1 MNRHLY
7 KILGDL
13 EVEIEILDNP
23 FHLPLE
29 ALFQMAARINKKRSF
44 LFVSKVL
51 GKHIPVVPEV
61 SLLSGAALAY
71 LYQKHCGGETTGDIA
86 EIVRGIVNPE
96 EAAAIYKGVKANLLP
111 ITEPA
116 MFIGFAET
124 ATALGHSMYDI
135 FSGPAKYIHT
145 TRDVMVESG
154 PTLTFE
160 EEHSHAT
167 AHRCYPSNVDFF
179 HGNEPVVLVDDE
191 ITTGK
196 TAINIIRDLH
206 QKHPRSRYVLAS
218 LLDWRSDEDI
228 ARFKETEAELQ
239 VTIDCLSLV
248 RGQIKVRGA
257 VPDLEHQGES
267 AMSKPSKEPQIYHYE
282 AGQFFNHVPFSSL
295 NSAGEINI
303 KPYLAFTGRFGLQGT
318 DNEKLDKMIAQTAAL
333 LKSKRAGGKTLCM
346 GTGEF
351 MYIPMRMAAE
361 MGDGI
366 YYQSSTRSPI
376 HPFDSDSYG
385 IKNAYSFDYP
395 DDTEIGYFFYNI
407 SEGQYDEI
415 FVFVERSH
423 QASLE
428 LYVNA
433 LKLTGTPTLHFVHF
447 N

>member
-1 MNRHLY
+1 MNRRLY

-23 FHLPLE
+23 FQLPLE

-71 LYQKHCGGETTGDIA
+71 LYQKHYGGEITGDMA
-86 EIVRGIVNPE
+86 EIVRGIVNPQ
-96 EAAAIYKGVKANLLP
+96 EAAAIYRRVKANLLP
-111 ITEPA
+111 IPEPA
-116 MFIGFAET
+116 LFIGFAET
-124 ATALGHSMYDI
+124 ATALGHSMYDA
-135 FSGPAKYIHT
+135 FTGPAKYIHT
-145 TRDVMVESG
+145 TRDALVESG
-154 PTLTFE
+154 PALTFE

-167 AHRCYPSNVDFF
+167 AHRCYPSEVDFF
-179 HGNEPVVLVDDE
+179 RGDEPVVLVDDE

-218 LLDWRSDEDI
+218 LLDWRSGEDI
-228 ARFKETEAELQ
+228 ARFKETEAELK

-248 RGQIKVRGA
+248 RGQIKVGGTA
-257 VPDLEHQGES
+257 PGLERRGES

-282 AGQFFNHVPFSSL
+282 AGGFFSHVPFSSV
-295 NSAGEINI
+295 NSAGEVNT
-303 KPYLAFTGRFGLQGT
+303 KPYLAFTGRFGLKGT
-318 DNEKLDKMIAQTAAL
+318 DNEKLDQMISQTAAL

-351 MYIPMRMAAE
+351 MYIPMRIAAE
-361 MGDGI
+361 MGDEV

-376 HPFDSDSYG
+376 HPFDNATYG

-395 DDTEIGYFFYNI
+395 DDAEIGYFFYNI
-407 SEGQYDEI
+407 SEGQYNEI

-423 QASLE
+423 QAGLE
-428 LYVNA
+428 SYANA
-433 LKLTGTPTLHFVHF
+433 LKSTGVPALHFVHF

>member
-1 MNRHLY
+1 M
-7 KILGDL
+7 

-23 FHLPLE
+23 FQLPLE

-71 LYQKHCGGETTGDIA
+71 LYQKHCGGEITGDIA
-86 EIVRGIVNPE
+86 GIVRGIVNPE

-111 ITEPA
+111 IPEPA
-116 MFIGFAET
+116 LFIGFAET
-124 ATALGHSMYDI
+124 ATALGNSMYDI
-135 FSGPAKYIHT
+135 FSGPAQYIHT
-145 TRDVMVESG
+145 TRDVMVESE

-167 AHRCYPSNVDFF
+167 AHRCYPSHVDFF
-179 HGNEPVVLVDDE
+179 RGDEPVVLVDDE

-228 ARFKETEAELQ
+228 ARFKETEAELKI
-239 VTIDCLSLV
+239 TIDCLSLV

-257 VPDLEHQGES
+257 APGLEHCGES
-267 AMSKPSKEPQIYHYE
+267 TVSKPSKEPQIYHYE
-282 AGQFFNHVPFSSL
+282 AGRFFSHVPFSSM
-295 NSAGEINI
+295 NSTGAVNI

-318 DNEKLDKMIAQTAAL
+318 DNEKLDQMIAQTAAL
-333 LKSKRAGGKTLCM
+333 LKSKRAGGKTLCL

-351 MYIPMRMAAE
+351 MYIPMRIAAE
-361 MGDGI
+361 MGDEV

-376 HPFDSDSYG
+376 HPFDNAAYG
-385 IKNAYSFDYP
+385 IKNAYSFHYP

-428 LYVNA
+428 SYVNA

>member
-1 MNRHLY
+1 M
-7 KILGDL
+7 

-23 FHLPLE
+23 FQLPLE

-71 LYQKHCGGETTGDIA
+71 LYQKHCGGEITGDIA

-96 EAAAIYKGVKANLLP
+96 AAAAIYKGVKANLLP
-111 ITEPA
+111 IPEPA
-116 MFIGFAET
+116 LFIGFAET
-124 ATALGHSMYDI
+124 ATALGHSMYAI

-145 TRDVMVESG
+145 TRDVMVESE

-179 HGNEPVVLVDDE
+179 RGDEPVVLVDDE

-196 TAINIIRDLH
+196 TALNIIRDLH

-228 ARFKETEAELQ
+228 ARFKETEAELK
-239 VTIDCLSLV
+239 VTIDCLSLI

-257 VPDLEHQGES
+257 APGLEHRGENV
-267 AMSKPSKEPQIYHYE
+267 MSKPSKEPQIYHHE
-282 AGQFFNHVPFSSL
+282 AGRFFSHVPFSSM
-295 NSAGEINI
+295 NSTGDVNI

-318 DNEKLDKMIAQTAAL
+318 DNEKLDEMIAQTAAL
-333 LKSKRAGGKTLCM
+333 LKSKRAGGKTLCL

-351 MYIPMRMAAE
+351 MYIPMRIAAE
-361 MGDGI
+361 MGEGI

-376 HPFDSDSYG
+376 HPFDNAAYG

-395 DDTEIGYFFYNI
+395 DDAEIGYFFYNI
-407 SEGQYDEI
+407 NEGQYDEI

-428 LYVNA
+428 SYVNA
-433 LKLTGTPTLHFVHF
+433 LKLTETPTLHFVHF